1 MTNDEAMEAKQRE
14 IHSIDRLRAFACR
27 LSFSDRETVINART
41 SGSAK
46 SRFWRRL
53 DCDFKYT
60 DIRCRCLGGPV
71 TTPDIER
78 TAKYR
83 GVDFVRAGM
92 AVIVDGVSGVIVGQN
107 CSSNW
112 DVLFD
117 EGTKWGG
124 QVLNC
129 HPRWEIAYLA
139 DDGSILC
146 DFRKIDAVSA

>member
-1 MTNDEAMEAKQRE
+1 MNEQTETARVEPIVMRP
-14 IHSIDRLRAFACR
+14 LRAFACR
-27 LSFSDRETVINART
+27 LSFSDHETVIHART
-41 SGSAK
+41 SGDAK

-53 DCDFKYT
+53 DCDFRYT
-60 DIRCRCLGGPV
+60 DIRCRCVGAPV

-83 GVDFVRAGM
+83 GVEFVRAGM
-92 AVIVDGVSGVIVGQN
+92 AVIVDGVTGVIVGQN
-107 CSSNW
+107 SSANW

-129 HPRWEIAYLA
+129 HPMWEIAYLA
-139 DDGSILC
+139 DDGSVLC
-146 DFRKIDAVSA
+146 DFRKTDAVSA

>member
-1 MTNDEAMEAKQRE
+1 MEEPQLQLK
-14 IHSIDRLRAFACR
+14 AFACR
-27 LSFSDRETVINART
+27 MSFSDHETVIHART
-41 SGSAK
+41 SGDAK

-53 DCDFKYT
+53 DCDYKYT
-60 DIRCRCLGGPV
+60 DIRCRCVGGPV

-92 AVIVDGVSGVIVGQN
+92 TVIVDGARGVIVGN
-107 CSSNW
+107 NSSANW

-124 QVLNC
+124 QILNC
-129 HPRWEIAYLA
+129 HPTWEIVYLA
-139 DDGSILC
+139 DDGAVLR
-146 DFRKIDAVSA
+146 DFRQVASVSA